1 IPRLKPLLT
10 TARIA
15 AFIPGASPP
24 LVKTPIV
31 LISLF
36 AVIFLLHILAAL
48 CFDFHTSNRSYFIA
62 FSRYFQYSFLQLL
75 HCPFRTFRTD
85 CREVP
90 DLSLHFL
97 MVPAF
102 LLPWESGY
110 RLPPHPFRLSL

>member
-1 IPRLKPLLT
+1 TCALPIWIVSETSTAVISIISSLSRPEYPFKIPFILIPRLKPLLT

-48 CFDFHTSNRSYFIA
+48 CFYIYTLNRSYFIA
-62 FSRYFQYSFLQLL
+62 FSRSEERRVGEEY
-75 HCPFRTFRTD
+75 TF
-85 CREVP
+85 
-90 DLSLHFL
+90 
-97 MVPAF
+97 A
-102 LLPWESGY
+102 
-110 RLPPHPFRLSL
+110 